1 MNSEEQK
8 IIDIKVKYE
17 DAIYGIMRFQE
28 KIEKLKAAQGEL
40 NDQFNDGTI
49 SSDEY
54 RKQTEAIS
62 AVQKEYNATI
72 RSLRKE
78 LQNNVKVQEQQEGSL
93 KQLRA
98 ELSNATKAYDEMS
111 KVEREGA
118 AGHELQKHIRNITD
132 ELKQAEEE
140 TERYYRN
147 VGNYYNSMMDA
158 AGDLAN
164 TEILGYEIGDGLV
177 GNTIALGRNLE
188 GLQGKLQ
195 AFGKSA
201 LALFT
206 NPYFLAMAG
215 VVGTG
220 MAFKWFYDYNKGL
233 MEASRL
239 TTEFLGITGDAM
251 KSVRNEIMATS
262 NAMGTSFQDTLSTID
277 GLAAQFGISVADAMK
292 VVQDG
297 FEAGGNLSGDM
308 LDKLT
313 RFAPAFHDAG
323 LSASEL
329 AAAIAQ
335 TRSGIFTDDGMNA
348 IVMGSK
354 KIREMST
361 ATAASLAAIGI
372 DSRQVTAD
380 LSNGSKTTFEVL
392 QEIGKKLNDVG
403 ANSKEA
409 GEILT
414 NVFGRQGVMA
424 GQELIKSFEN
434 MSLDIDEVKKQTG
447 EWGDTQHELIEANA
461 ELQNTMSALFDVTDK
476 GFEEW
481 IENGKLIATRTL
493 VSIMQSVVKVA
504 NYMIDLYNNSRVVR
518 GGVELVSAAFKNM
531 WNTCK
536 LLFSLMI
543 DGVKNVGRGF
553 QSLATII
560 EGAMTFDAD
569 KIKAGLNEIANN
581 FATTGKEVFEDVKS
595 FGENTA
601 NAYLD
606 AFNNTINNAD
616 VAYIKIPEMEDGK
629 VTTNNV
635 SSSKSGSSTNS
646 TSKTDSKKTEAD
658 TKREQ
663 EELKK
668 QQKELQEAILKIQME
683 YSQKQMDIKKMYL
696 NGMYA
701 DDKAYQADLDALEK
715 EQINA
720 LLNAYVSAGNIG
732 AEKAQEMQ
740 QKLLDLMIKAK
751 QQIAQNTKDIVD
763 DIAKQFE
770 EQEKLRRETDI
781 TSGGTGEETDD
792 AAKLERLR
800 AFLEQQM
807 GLYQNNADV
816 RKQLEEQIH
825 DTEIALQEDAN
836 KKIQAK
842 LQAQQQTMANIIQAM
857 GDGLADFFNEEDKS
871 LHSFLKS
878 MLTSVLSAIETAI
891 TAYYAQIMAKEIAS
905 KSWGGVASAA
915 ALMAL
920 VKVAFAGAK
929 AMVKNFATGGY
940 VSGEGTATSDS
951 IPARL
956 SNGESV
962 MTAKA
967 TSMFSPL
974 LSTFNQLGGGVPIV
988 VASPQTSMGE
998 DMLAA
1003 AVAKGMM
1010 MAPTPV
1016 VSVEEID
1023 RVKHRVEV
1031 IENISKI

>member
-17 DAIYGIMRFQE
+17 DAIYGIMRLQE
-28 KIEKLKAAQGEL
+28 KIEKLKVAQSEL

-118 AGHELQKHIRNITD
+118 AGHELQQHIKEITN

-147 VGNYYNSMMDA
+147 VGNYYNSMMEA

-164 TEILGYEIGDGLV
+164 TEILGYEIGDGLI
-177 GNTIALGRNLE
+177 GTTIELGRNLE
-188 GLQGKLQ
+188 GLQGKLK

-239 TTEFLGITGDAM
+239 TTEFLGITGDTM

-262 NAMGTSFQDTLSTID
+262 NAMGTTFKDTLATVD
-277 GLAAQFGISVADAMK
+277 GLAAQFGLSVEDAMK

-308 LDKLT
+308 LAKLQ

-354 KIREMST
+354 KLREMSNV
-361 ATAASLAAIGI
+361 TAASLDAIGI
-372 DSRQVTAD
+372 SSKQVTED

-409 GEILT
+409 GEILS

-424 GQELIKSFEN
+424 GQQLIKSFAD
-434 MSLDIDEVKKQTG
+434 MSLNIDEVKKQTG
-447 EWGDTQHELIEANA
+447 EWGDTQHELIKANA
-461 ELQNTMSALFDVTDK
+461 ELQNTMSALFDLNDK

-481 IENGKLIATRTL
+481 IEQGKLISTKTLAT
-493 VSIMQSVVKVA
+493 IMQSVIKIA
-504 NYMIDLYNNSRVVR
+504 NYCIDLYKNSRLVR
-518 GGVELVSAAFKNM
+518 GGVELVSAAFRSL

-536 LLFSLMI
+536 LGFNLVI
-543 DGVKNVGRGF
+543 DGLKTFGKGVKG
-553 QSLATII
+553 LAVVI
-560 EGAMTFDAD
+560 EGVITFDSD
-569 KIKAGLNEIANN
+569 KIQSGLSSMLDALVSS
-581 FATTGKEVFEDVKS
+581 GKEILNDVKS
-595 FGENTA
+595 FGADTA
-601 NAYLD
+601 TAYVD
-606 AFNNTINNAD
+606 AFNNTINDAD
-616 VAYIKIPEMEDGK
+616 VAYIKIPKLADGQ
-629 VTTNNV
+629 VTSAT
-635 SSSKSGSSTNS
+635 GSSGGA
-646 TSKTDSKKTEAD
+646 KTTTGTF
-658 TKREQ
+658 TKNARTASDNAREQ

-683 YSQKQMDIKKMYL
+683 YSKKQMAIKQMYI

-701 DDKAYQADLDALEK
+701 NDKAYQSDLDKLEQ
-715 EQINA
+715 EQITA
-720 LLNAYVSAGNIG
+720 LLDAYVSAGNIG

-751 QQIAQNTKDIVD
+751 QQISQNSKEIVD
-763 DIAKQFE
+763 ELTKQFE
-770 EQEKLRRETDI
+770 EQEKLRREADI
-781 TSGGTGEETDD
+781 QSGGTGEETDD
-792 AAKLERLR
+792 AAKLERLK
-800 AFLEQQM
+800 AFLEQQLS
-807 GLYQNNADV
+807 LYQGNADV
-816 RKQLEEQIH
+816 RKQLEQQIH
-825 DTEIALQEDAN
+825 DTEINLQEDAN
-836 KKIQAK
+836 QKIQAK
-842 LQAQQQTMANIIQAM
+842 LQAQQQTMANVIQAM

-988 VASPQTSMGE
+988 AANPQTSMGE

-1023 RVKHRVEV
+1023 RVMRRVQV